1 MLAWCHDNAL
11 SSFLYLYFA
20 VSGMTLAWVSYT
32 SCAIKVAS
40 YYVQIRVNCEI
51 HVSMTCLSVETP
63 LSVLRLCISMWPPT
77 SKLLLRRCGMLVL
90 ASNLPESSLLIILE
104 ITLAT
109 RLDILRA
116 TPVQTARQV
125 MIPVQSFLLACSRTC
140 DIRRNGLF
148 TGICSQAP

>member
-1 MLAWCHDNAL
+1 
-11 SSFLYLYFA
+11 
-20 VSGMTLAWVSYT
+20 
-32 SCAIKVAS
+32 
-40 YYVQIRVNCEI
+40 
-51 HVSMTCLSVETP
+51 
-63 LSVLRLCISMWPPT
+63 
-77 SKLLLRRCGMLVL
+77 MLVL

-140 DIRRNGLF
+140 DIRRNGFF
-148 TGICSQAP
+148 TGICSQTP